1 MTEKT
6 AKAILEELTALRLEV
21 QIQTQAARETEATL
35 LAIAE
40 KYDSK
45 QTACQWLRKEGV
57 ELWPVN

>member
-21 QIQTQAARETEATL
+21 QIQTEAARETEATL

-40 KYDSK
+40 KYGAKKTGMEWIREQGISMWG
-45 QTACQWLRKEGV
+45 A
-57 ELWPVN
+57 N